1 MAIVKKH
8 ISPSNVRFFRF
19 SALTRPQLCVLAV
32 KEEKE
37 PHQTGVPLIIAP
49 HVIRRAFVV
58 HPSTKH
64 NSSAKYQWFA
74 KTRLYEGLPASFPD
88 LSSYFADEEY
98 EVVREQ
104 FATSVLQ
111 NYATFNV
118 RKKERRGE
126 QL

>member
-1 MAIVKKH
+1 M
-8 ISPSNVRFFRF
+8 RFFRL

-49 HVIRRAFVV
+49 HIIRRAFVV
-58 HPSTKH
+58 HPSTKVI
-64 NSSAKYQWFA
+64 NSSAKYQWFT

-98 EVVREQ
+98 EAVREQ

-118 RKKERRGE
+118 RTKERRGE